1 MLGGSCAHSH
11 LQAVAG
17 IDRRHLIGREFAHV
31 ASLSFLE
38 FSVKVVRHKNWISF
52 CGGLWKRNRRRI
64 TPGVRHVEA
73 VVPTFRKP
81 RKVGAALVVALQGW
95 PAPTFPIW
103 VAKLGYVPSVLYP
116 DFRRHCDRPA
126 QILLDNSGSG
136 CSVSTHLA
144 SFSFLRRG
152 PEPQRKSL
160 NFDQACREEPNDD
173 KVLCKTVRSG
183 RNGRRDRPCGNVD

>member
-81 RKVGAALVVALQGW
+81 RKVGQPWSLHYKGGQL
-95 PAPTFPIW
+95 PHSR
-103 VAKLGYVPSVLYP
+103 Y
-116 DFRRHCDRPA
+116 
-126 QILLDNSGSG
+126 GSQNWG
-136 CSVSTHLA
+136 TSRLFCTRIFGA
-144 SFSFLRRG
+144 I
-152 PEPQRKSL
+152 
-160 NFDQACREEPNDD
+160 AI
-173 KVLCKTVRSG
+173 
-183 RNGRRDRPCGNVD
+183 GRRKFSLTILDQGVVCQRI